1 MMYFCSM
8 SHNRGCTQ
16 NNRIWKKTNRNSKQY
31 NRSCTK
37 KTQCCTSRS
46 INVVVRKA
54 HICTVVRI
62 LITLMCYSLLSCD
75 SCVHSQEKL
84 TFSGAVGINSAF
96 SVPTFYGSITF
107 SSFTYVLRKSC
118 NVYSTIYVGWFD
130 FQLLALASFLSKNK
144 ISIFFALA
152 QKCLLEANRNTKL

>member
-96 SVPTFYGSITF
+96 SIYTNILWKHNIFFLHFCTTEILQCVLYYLCRVVRF
-107 SSFTYVLRKSC
+107 STTC
-118 NVYSTIYVGWFD
+118 
-130 FQLLALASFLSKNK
+130 ASFLPV
-144 ISIFFALA
+144 
-152 QKCLLEANRNTKL
+152 QK